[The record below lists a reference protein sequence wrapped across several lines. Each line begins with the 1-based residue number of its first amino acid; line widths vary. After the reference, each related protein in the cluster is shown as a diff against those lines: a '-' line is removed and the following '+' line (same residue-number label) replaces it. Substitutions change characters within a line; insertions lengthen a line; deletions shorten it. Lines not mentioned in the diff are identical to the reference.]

1 MTQTNIVSA
10 RVIRRFRASAEEVFD
25 AWLDP
30 ELAREWFAP
39 GLGEMTR
46 VEIDARVGGTFWLV
60 QNRDGK
66 LAEHTGEYLEIDRPR
81 RLVFTWRTPP
91 ITDTSRVIIDIRPLE
106 DGCELT
112 VTHEMSAEWEPF
124 IERAANAWGKMADAI
139 ARLLATPQ
147 SRRPRG

>member
-1 MTQTNIVSA
+1 MTQTNIVNA
-10 RVIRRFRASAEEVFD
+10 RVSRRFEASAEDVFD

-91 ITDTSRVIIDIRPLE
+91 ITDTSRVIIEIRPLQ

-124 IERAANAWGKMADAI
+124 IERAANAWAKMADAI
-139 ARLLATPQ
+139 ARLLT
-147 SRRPRG
+147 

>member
-10 RVIRRFRASAEEVFD
+10 RVSRRFQASAEEVFD

-46 VEIDARVGGTFWLV
+46 LEIDAQVGGTFWLV

-91 ITDTSRVIIDIRPLE
+91 LTDTSRVIIEIRPLE
-106 DGCELT
+106 VGCELT
-112 VTHEMSAEWEPF
+112 LTHEMGSEWEQF
-124 IERAANAWGKMADAI
+124 VERAANAWATMADAI
-139 ARLLATPQ
+139 ARILAPRP
-147 SRRPRG
+147 SRDPRG